1 MQLLGLAASLRAG
14 SSNRKLLRLA
24 AGLAR
29 QHGAEVHEV
38 DFREF
43 VCPYYDGD
51 QEQAGGMPE
60 GATRLADWLR
70 RVDGLLLASPEYNY
84 GIPGTLKNTID
95 WTSRIRPLPFR
106 GKTGFLMGASNG
118 AVGTNRGLWQTRI
131 PFECLGVA
139 LYPEM
144 FGLPFA
150 TDAFTA
156 EGTLLESSRGDRL
169 ERLLGGYL
177 RFARALAQPAAGG

>member
-1 MQLLGLAASLRAG
+1 MQLLAFAASLRAG

-24 AGLAR
+24 AGMAR
-29 QHGAEVHEV
+29 EQGAQVHEV
-38 DFREF
+38 DFREL

-51 QEQAGGMPE
+51 QEQAGGIPE
-60 GATRLADWLR
+60 GAVRFGDWLR

-150 TDAFTA
+150 GEAFA
-156 EGTLLESSRGDRL
+156 EDGALRESSRADRL
-169 ERLLGGYL
+169 ARLLGGYL
-177 RFARALAQPAAGG
+177 RFAGALAVAPSGG